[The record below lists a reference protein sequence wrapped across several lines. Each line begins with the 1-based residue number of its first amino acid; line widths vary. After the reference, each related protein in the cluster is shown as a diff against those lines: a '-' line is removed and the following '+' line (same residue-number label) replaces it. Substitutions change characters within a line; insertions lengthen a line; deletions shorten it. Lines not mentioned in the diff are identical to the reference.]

1 MNAAWRWTIKSAMA
15 IGLVL
20 VAVACG
26 SGSGGGATS
35 SAEAGGSAAAVA
47 DISVLMMGNSHTS
60 FNDLPAMVAAM
71 VRAARPGKT
80 VAAVEAPGWMFLDE
94 RITDSASLALIRSRR
109 WSAVVLQAQKYSASG
124 QYDYS
129 TAEANEWIKL
139 AREAGAMPVMFP
151 EWPRRG
157 IAETLRI
164 YELHASIARK
174 TPACVAPIGQA
185 WDLSAA
191 RYPGIVLHAGDGNH
205 AVAAGSFLA
214 ALVIAHTIT
223 GAAPNDLPVFTQ
235 FGIDADTQNK
245 LRAVAT
251 ETVQTVSPRLY
262 CPDDRPL

>member
-1 MNAAWRWTIKSAMA
+1 MSTTRGRIIKSAMA
-15 IGLVL
+15 IGLALWV
-20 VAVACG
+20 VACG
-26 SGSGGGATS
+26 SG
-35 SAEAGGSAAAVA
+35 GGSAGGAGDMGSASATA
-47 DISVLMMGNSHTS
+47 DISVLLMGNSHTS
-60 FNDLPAMVAAM
+60 FNNLPGMVAAM
-71 VRAARPGKT
+71 VQAARPGKT

-94 RITDSASLALIRSRR
+94 RISDAGSLALIRSRR

-164 YELHASIARK
+164 YELHVSIARK

-191 RYPGIVLHAGDGNH
+191 RHPGIVLHAGDGNH

-223 GAAPNDLPVFTQ
+223 GASPNDLPAFPQ
-235 FGIDADTQNK
+235 FGIDADTQGK

-251 ETVQTVSPRLY
+251 ETVQTISPRLY

>member
-1 MNAAWRWTIKSAMA
+1 MNVALGWAVKTA
-15 IGLVL
+15 IAVGLAIT
-20 VAVACG
+20 AVACG
-26 SGSGGGATS
+26 SGGGGAANGTS
-35 SAEAGGSAAAVA
+35 SGNASPATAEIG
-47 DISVLMMGNSHTS
+47 VLLMGNSHTS
-60 FNDLPAMVAAM
+60 FNNLPGMVAAM
-71 VRAARPGKT
+71 IQAARPGKT

-94 RITDSASLALIRSRR
+94 RIADSASLALIRSRR

-124 QYDYS
+124 LYDYS
-129 TAEANEWIKL
+129 TAEANDWIKL

-157 IAETLRI
+157 VAETQRI
-164 YELHASIARK
+164 YDLHVSIARK

-185 WDLSAA
+185 WDLSVA
-191 RYPGIVLHAGDGNH
+191 RNPGIVLHAGDGNH

-223 GAAPNDLPVFTQ
+223 GTSPDDLPVFTQ
-235 FGIDADTQNK
+235 FGIDSDTQSK

-251 ETVQTVSPRLY
+251 ETVQTISPRLY